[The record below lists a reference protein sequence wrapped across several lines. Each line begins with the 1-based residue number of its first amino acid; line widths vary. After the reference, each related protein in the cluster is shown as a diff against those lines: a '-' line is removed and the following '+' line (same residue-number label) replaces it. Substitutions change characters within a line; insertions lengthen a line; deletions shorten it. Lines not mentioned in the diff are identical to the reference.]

1 MSFLENLEELMFQ
14 DELPF
19 SEVPNPKTSNPSNE
33 EENNWE
39 NEGGP
44 VINNLLETQTS
55 FEE

>member
-1 MSFLENLEELMFQ
+1 MSFLKNLEELMFQ